1 MKTLLMKH
9 PLRLFSIL
17 MAVVLLGTACKKDK
31 DKKSGFPRNVT
42 IEYKVSSN
50 SGLST
55 ADITY
60 TNESGGLTDVD
71 NASLPFSR
79 TITKTLNNAQ
89 AVGLNGGKSIP
100 GHLKL
105 EIIVD
110 GKSVVAQDFTQS
122 PVISAIVQH
131 TFYE

>member
-1 MKTLLMKH
+1 MKH
-9 PLRLFSIL
+9 PLRLFTIL

-31 DKKSGFPRNVT
+31 KSGFPRTVS

-79 TITKTLNNAQ
+79 TISKTLNEAQ
-89 AVGLNGGKSIP
+89 AIGLYGSKLVA
-100 GHLKL
+100 GHLRL

-122 PVISAIVQH
+122 PVISGIVQH
-131 TFYE
+131 TFY

>member
-1 MKTLLMKH
+1 MKTPVMKH
-9 PLRLFSIL
+9 PLQLFAIL

-31 DKKSGFPRNVT
+31 KSGFPRTVS

-55 ADITY
+55 ADITF

-79 TITKTLNNAQ
+79 TISKTLNNAQ
-89 AVGLNGGKSIP
+89 AIGLNGSKLVA

-131 TFYE
+131 TFY

>member
-1 MKTLLMKH
+1 MKTPVMKH
-9 PLRLFSIL
+9 PLRLFTIL

-31 DKKSGFPRNVT
+31 KSGFPRTVS

-55 ADITY
+55 ADITF

-79 TITKTLNNAQ
+79 TISKTLNEAQ
-89 AVGLNGGKSIP
+89 AIGLNGSKLVA

-131 TFYE
+131 TFY

>member
-1 MKTLLMKH
+1 MKTPVMKH
-9 PLRLFSIL
+9 PLRLFTFL
-17 MAVVLLGTACKKDK
+17 MAIVLLGTACKKDK
-31 DKKSGFPRNVT
+31 KSGFPRTVT

-50 SGLST
+50 SGLNT

-60 TNESGGLTDVD
+60 TNETGGLTDAD

-89 AVGLNGGKSIP
+89 AIGLNGGKSVP

-105 EIIVD
+105 EIVVD
-110 GKSVVAQDFTQS
+110 GKTVVSQDFTQS